1 MSEKDIRRKLP
12 ALEDIT
18 PDKII
23 GVRDIEKRREI
34 IESLEDVDVNDDKDI
49 DTLKL
54 EDVETGEGGR
64 YAEDDDGFDVYD
76 DDIRCPYCGHTLD
89 YVDVVRTCVDTGYLF
104 LDEDG
109 DYTIESEDREC
120 DEEEYSCPYC
130 GHYLSIN
137 DLTEAG
143 YRL

>member
-1 MSEKDIRRKLP
+1 MNEKEVRKKLP
-12 ALEDIT
+12 AVNDEISFEL
-18 PDKII
+18 I
-23 GVRDIEKRREI
+23 GVRDINKRKEI
-34 IESLEDVDVNDDKDI
+34 LASLRDVEEDDKDI
-49 DTLKL
+49 DTLNI

-64 YAEDDDGFDVYD
+64 YAEDNDDSDGYYD

-89 YVDVVRTCVDTGYLF
+89 HVDVIRTCTDTGYLF

-109 DYTIESEDREC
+109 DYTIDSLDREC
-120 DEEEYSCPYC
+120 NEEEYSCPYC

-143 YRL
+143 FRL

>member
-1 MSEKDIRRKLP
+1 MDEKEARMKLP
-12 ALEDIT
+12 ALEMGMS
-18 PDKII
+18 DKII
-23 GVRDIEKRREI
+23 GIRDIEERKKI
-34 IESLEDVDVNDDKDI
+34 LESLSDSKYDDKTI

-54 EDVETGEGGR
+54 DDVETGEGGR
-64 YAEDDDGFDVYD
+64 YAESDNDSDGYY
-76 DDIRCPYCGHTLD
+76 DDIRCPYCGHILD
-89 YVDVVRTCVDTGYLF
+89 HVDVIRTCTETGYLF

-109 DYTIESEDREC
+109 DYTIDSIDREC

-137 DLTEAG
+137 ELTEAG

>member
-34 IESLEDVDVNDDKDI
+34 IESLKDVDVNDDKDI

-64 YAEDDDGFDVYD
+64 YAEDDDGFNAYD